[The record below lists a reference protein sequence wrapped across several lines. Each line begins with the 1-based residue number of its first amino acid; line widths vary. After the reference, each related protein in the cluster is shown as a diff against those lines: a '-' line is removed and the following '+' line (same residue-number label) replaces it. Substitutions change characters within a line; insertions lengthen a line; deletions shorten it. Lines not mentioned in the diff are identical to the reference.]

1 MVLTFISFLPCPPIS
16 LFEPFMAVSLFLT
29 PSPITTNSYPLKYI
43 IPPTGYPIPPP
54 HYLIL
59 PPPIL
64 AFFLKPYLW
73 TLSFHIFAPYPICV
87 CKYIIAGIAY
97 ILFDRFAKIFNKLP
111 GKDVKPLTVGIRP
124 QKSVQK
130 FMHIPVMDMQYFPP
144 PHPIFS
150 KA

>member
-1 MVLTFISFLPCPPIS
+1 MSCWSPSSTIYGCLSVPNTIPHHHKFLPTEIHHTTHWIS
-16 LFEPFMAVSLFLT
+16 HTTT
-29 PSPITTNSYPLKYI
+29 PLPD
-43 IPPTGYPIPPP
+43 PTPTYSC
-54 HYLIL
+54 
-59 PPPIL
+59 
-64 AFFLKPYLW
+64 FFLKPYLW

-97 ILFDRFAKIFNKLP
+97 ILFDRFAKTFNKLP

>member
-43 IPPTGYPIPPP
+43 IPTTGYPI
-54 HYLIL
+54 

-73 TLSFHIFAPYPICV
+73 TLSFHIFAPYHICV

-97 ILFDRFAKIFNKLP
+97 ILFDHFAKIFNKLP

-130 FMHIPVMDMQYFPP
+130 FMHIP
-144 PHPIFS
+144 
-150 KA
+150 